1 MPKETRMFFI
11 SLSQV
16 FKKICS
22 KVIDPNII
30 EVLKAKTA
38 ETMST
43 TEKVCPL
50 ACFDIMTHLVV
61 RLVKELELC
70 GLVHTRWMYPMERY
84 IKTLKGYVRNM
95 A

>member
-43 TEKVCPL
+43 TEKVCPQS
-50 ACFDIMTHLVV
+50 AAW
-61 RLVKELELC
+61 RLGYLNEE
-70 GLVHTRWMYPMERY
+70 
-84 IKTLKGYVRNM
+84 TLGFYT
-95 A
+95 

>member
-1 MPKETRMFFI
+1 
-11 SLSQV
+11 
-16 FKKICS
+16 
-22 KVIDPNII
+22 VIDPNIV
-30 EVLKAKTA
+30 ETLNAKIA

-43 TEKVCPL
+43 IEKVCPL

-61 RLVKELELC
+61 HIVKELELC
-70 GLVHTRWMYPMERY
+70 GSIHTRWMYPMERY